1 MIDHNMS
8 DPKSNESS
16 KIVLAK
22 WTDRFVA
29 WLIDFII
36 ISVISTSIIFAS
48 YGTMY
53 YEFEDE
59 GFWGESSQYIPTSI
73 IFFVYWTILEYKT
86 SQTIGKKILN
96 LKTVNISGDRVN
108 LKGILISSFGKSF
121 LLPIDVILG
130 WILTNEKR
138 QRVFNKLGDTV
149 VVKIKNYEDNSD
161 LDYVKD

>member
-1 MIDHNMS
+1 MINHNMS

-16 KIVLAK
+16 KIILAK

-36 ISVISTSIIFAS
+36 ISAISTLIIFAS
-48 YGTMY
+48 YGTIY
-53 YEFEDE
+53 YEDE
-59 GFWGESSQYIPTSI
+59 GFWGESSQYIPTGI
-73 IFFVYWTILEYKT
+73 IFFTYWTILEYKT
-86 SQTIGKKILN
+86 GQTIGKKILN
-96 LKTVNISGDRVN
+96 LKTVNISGDKVN
-108 LKGILISSFGKSF
+108 LKGILISNFGKSF

-149 VVKIKNYEDNSD
+149 VVKIKNYAGN
-161 LDYVKD
+161 LDISYEKD

>member
-1 MIDHNMS
+1 MIDYNMS

-36 ISVISTSIIFAS
+36 ISVISTLIIFVS
-48 YGTMY
+48 YGTIY

-59 GFWGESSQYIPTSI
+59 GFWGESSQYIPTSL

-86 SQTIGKKILN
+86 GQTIGKKILN
-96 LKTVNISGDRVN
+96 LKIINVSGDKVD
-108 LKGILISSFGKSF
+108 LKGVLISSFGKSF

-138 QRVFNKLGDTV
+138 QRVFNKLGDTI
-149 VVKIKNYEDNSD
+149 VVKIKNNIDSSD
-161 LDYVKD
+161 FDYVKD